1 METIDSPASVL
12 CREVRDRRGRVY
24 RVGESDA
31 DLLGRGRIWM
41 VVLPWA
47 GLAGISGAA
56 YAFVAAQ
63 AGLRA
68 AHRWGGD
75 LYWPV
80 GLWALS
86 QAAVAVPA
94 GRLRD
99 SGRLSARAAMATGA
113 LGTLLGYLALAA
125 APDRAA
131 VRLVFAVSAGA
142 GAGLVHGTCL
152 TLPGRWWPE
161 RRGGPTG
168 AVASGLALG
177 AVPFLLAPVRG
188 ADPQVLL
195 AAAGAGAAVVVAG
208 AGRLLKD
215 PPRNWWPPR
224 PDPRAVP
231 ADPVARRAREK
242 NPPAVRHHTLHEAA
256 RSPVLWLMW
265 LCLLGAAGVTV
276 LGIRLLTA
284 YGGQLGLGGQA
295 VWSVTV
301 AGGAAGA
308 AAAGALSDRSGR
320 RTALITA
327 CLLLAAA
334 QFGMLVAARAGGGVL
349 LLGCAAVTAAAGA
362 AVLAL
367 VTALATDHFGE
378 NHSASVHGLLTGAWL
393 LPVAA
398 GGGTRAA
405 AYAARDPHSAF
416 LLAGC
421 TGLVCAVV
429 ALFLRAPG
437 RLSVRRVVPN
447 PHPLGE
453 EMA

>member
-1 METIDSPASVL
+1 METIDPPAPVL

-24 RVGESDA
+24 RVGESDV

-41 VVLPWA
+41 VVLPWV
-47 GLAGISGAA
+47 GMAGISCAA

-63 AGLRA
+63 AGLRDT
-68 AHRWGGD
+68 HRWSGD
-75 LYWPV
+75 LYWPA

-86 QAAVAVPA
+86 QAVAALPA
-94 GRLRD
+94 GRLRE
-99 SGRLSARAAMATGA
+99 SGRLSARAAMTTGA
-113 LGTLLGYLALAA
+113 LGTLAGYAALALAPESTTA
-125 APDRAA
+125 
-131 VRLVFAVSAGA
+131 RLAFAVSAGA
-142 GAGLVHGTCL
+142 GAALVHTTCL

-168 AVASGLALG
+168 LVASGLALG
-177 AVPFLLAPVRG
+177 AVPFLPAPVRG
-188 ADPQVLL
+188 ADPRVLL
-195 AAAGAGAAVVVAG
+195 AVTGLAVSLAVAG
-208 AGRLLKD
+208 AGRFLAD

-224 PDPRAVP
+224 PDPRSVP

-242 NPPAVRHHTLHEAA
+242 NPPAVRHHTLREAV
-256 RSPVLWLMW
+256 RNPVLWLMW

-276 LGIRLLTA
+276 LGLCLLTA
-284 YGGQLGLGGQA
+284 YGRQLGLGGQV

-301 AGGAAGA
+301 AGGAAA
-308 AAAGALSDRSGR
+308 AVAGALSDRSGR

-327 CLLLAAA
+327 CLVLAAA
-334 QFGMLVAARAGGGVL
+334 QFGVPVAARTGSGWL
-349 LLGCAAVTAAAGA
+349 LLGCAAAGAAAGA
-362 AVLAL
+362 AALAL
-367 VTALATDHFGE
+367 VTALAADHFGE
-378 NHSASVHGLLTGAWL
+378 NHSASVHGLLAGAWL

-398 GGGTRAA
+398 GAGTRAA
-405 AYAARDPHSAF
+405 AYAARDPRSAF

-421 TGLVCAVV
+421 TGLVCAAA

-437 RLSVRRVVPN
+437 RLSVRHIVPN